1 MKKAIWAAVLAFV
14 SCAIVLGWR
23 WYQNLAPDLEN
34 IFTVDPTRY
43 ETTYALQ
50 EFRLKPHDRQWVLK
64 AITYYDEN
72 GTVQREENY
81 QFDENGQSYYIAPNG
96 NRIDAENLS
105 WESLANLY
113 RPDASWGTTYTEYD
127 DAGRAIYREVHAY
140 KASWETEM
148 KWMYY
153 RTDCPEMT
161 GTDAL
166 STVLTVMQTTLS
178 PEEETWMR
186 DLEGNPL
193 WESVSYSIYNFDVY
207 GNATEL
213 WIQEPYYVMTD
224 MQGYL
229 KAIIKQDPI
238 WYTILRVDQLGRPL
252 WLASYSC
259 KDRQLTGYTIW
270 EYEELE

>member
-23 WYQNLAPDLEN
+23 WYQNLAPDLED
-34 IFTVDPTRY
+34 IYTFDPTRY

-50 EFRLKPHDRQWVLK
+50 EFRLKPHDKQWVLK
-64 AITYYDEN
+64 TITYYDEN
-72 GTVQREENY
+72 GAVQREENY
-81 QFDENGQSYYIAPNG
+81 QFDKNGQSYYIAPNG

-113 RPDASWGTTYTEYD
+113 SPDVSWGATYTEYD
-127 DAGRAIYREVHAY
+127 DAGRAIYREVHSY

-153 RTDCPEMT
+153 CTDCPEMT

-193 WESVSYSIYNFDVY
+193 RESVSYSIYNFDVY
-207 GNATEL
+207 GNGTEL
-213 WIQEPYYVMTD
+213 WLEDPCYVMTD
-224 MQGYL
+224 IQGYL
-229 KAIIKQDPI
+229 KAIVQQNPLG
-238 WYTILRVDQLGRPL
+238 YTVLRVDQSGRPL
-252 WLASYSC
+252 WMASYSR
-259 KDRQLTGYTIW
+259 KDRQLTGYTVW
-270 EYEELE
+270 EYEELK